1 MINNKSI
8 LAIIPARGGSKGL
21 PNKNILKVMNKPLI
35 AWTIEESLKS
45 KYIDNVVVSTDDQNI
60 ANISKKYDVEKIIL
74 RPSHLASDSATT
86 AAVLKYEINLIKK
99 TFDLLILLQPTSP
112 LRTVEDIDNAI
123 EMIDKNNTSS
133 LVSVSENKHPIE
145 WIVELNKKNMIK
157 KSSILNSLK
166 IRQDSSNSYRLN
178 GAIYISYVRDFLKN
192 NSFFTNNTLAFIM
205 PEHKSID
212 IDDKHDFKI
221 ASLLM
226 YDRDN

>member
-60 ANISKKYDVEKIIL
+60 ANISKKYDIEKIIL
-74 RPSHLASDSATT
+74 RPSHLATDSAST

-99 TFDLLILLQPTSP
+99 NFDLLILLQPTSP
-112 LRTVEDIDNAI
+112 LRTVKDIDNAI
-123 EMIDKNNTSS
+123 EMIDGHNTSS

-157 KSSILNSLK
+157 NSSILNSLK
-166 IRQDSSNSYRLN
+166 IRQDSSNFYRLN
-178 GAIYISYVRDFLKN
+178 GGIYISYVKEFLKN

-205 PEHKSID
+205 PEHRSID

-226 YDRDN
+226 YDRNN